1 MKLVL
6 NCDQEI
12 EFDFLDNVWI
22 TKVDIRQE
30 ATTLNKYRNRLPR
43 ALFREMTYALASNF
57 RYILKIKVTKSHYI
71 GFYIESYAT
80 KEECEIRKAELYE
93 TCPQRR

>member
-1 MKLVL
+1 MKLAL
-6 NCDQEI
+6 NCSKEI

-30 ATTLNKYRNRLPR
+30 AITLNKYRNQLSRT
-43 ALFREMTYALASNF
+43 LFRESTYAIASNF
-57 RYILKIKVTKSHYI
+57 RYVLKIKVTKSHYI
-71 GFYIESYAT
+71 GLYIENYAT
-80 KEECEIRKAELYE
+80 KEECEARKVELYE